1 VDAFLV
7 SYLLGSEAVVRFA
20 DDIPLLK
27 ARLEYQYPNLNE
39 TAGWMEDLRR
49 TLDLE
54 RSSRRNPFVTHPVT
68 FDDLAALVLQVG
80 HSFGS
85 FQNLECHT
93 LKRKLTEMEHAGNGR
108 VLLSRFYS
116 NALAGGWE
124 FMESVEYLRNQGAL
138 DESNPD
144 SPSVVIPNYI
154 NSRMNCLTASEF
166 YASCCLNECDGILE
180 RLESRIAAPSAEPAR
195 IAEIV
200 SGLPSD
206 TVDAPRNLSS
216 ALLARLDEIALTHG
230 RVPLHGRLFAQWM
243 HHAYPRE
250 CPFPH
255 ISGSVNPMHPAE
267 WAAAMGEDSLE
278 VSQEIMEMH
287 ALNFSQA
294 DAMPAVIPWRF
305 EEELVAEHRQDLDMR
320 TSLPGLVSLK
330 VVSAVVA
337 LVSFAVPLVHTVK
350 VALASPSSS
359 KTEKHMV

>member
-1 VDAFLV
+1 M
-7 SYLLGSEAVVRFA
+7 R
-20 DDIPLLK
+20 
-27 ARLEYQYPNLNE
+27 ARIEYQYPNLNE
-39 TAGWMEDLRR
+39 TAAWMEDLRQ

-54 RSSRRNPFVTHPVT
+54 RSYRRNPFVTQPVT

-116 NALAGGWE
+116 DALAGSWE

-166 YASCCLNECDGILE
+166 YASCCINECDGILE
-180 RLESRIAAPSAEPAR
+180 RLESQIAAPSAEPAR

-250 CPFPH
+250 CRFPH
-255 ISGSVNPMHPAE
+255 LASTTRPLNQQEFESKCGAVYEASDEEIRSHLNGTSPPIEAQVLTLPWSDIEELIAPPRSITDVGPQSSGSHVLM
-267 WAAAMGEDSLE
+267 
-278 VSQEIMEMH
+278 
-287 ALNFSQA
+287 F
-294 DAMPAVIPWRF
+294 F
-305 EEELVAEHRQDLDMR
+305 
-320 TSLPGLVSLK
+320 
-330 VVSAVVA
+330 A
-337 LVSFAVPLVHTVK
+337 LVLFASMSVVR
-350 VALASPSSS
+350 ASSQFGLAS
-359 KTEKHMV
+359 